1 MQYLTII
8 TINVDSKSI
17 NNNALKTTQ
26 GKENII
32 KFQITKFRT
41 LDCIYLK
48 YKACV
53 WGYVHECVA
62 SIYII

>member
-1 MQYLTII
+1 MQYLTVI

-32 KFQITKFRT
+32 KLQITKFRT

-53 WGYVHECVA
+53 
-62 SIYII
+62 